1 MSLIK
6 QLVRRELDEAAIERK
21 KKKIQAVINVSPAIK
36 RAVDERVGAKRPRSE
51 EDLEKARI
59 TAIRQI
65 MRKNLSFAKRVADAA
80 KS

>member
-6 QLVRRELDEAAIERK
+6 QLVRRELDEAAIARK
-21 KKKIQAVINVSPAIK
+21 KKKIQAVINASPTIK
-36 RAVDERVGAKRPRSE
+36 KAVDERVGAKRPKSE

-59 TAIRQI
+59 SAIRQI
-65 MRKNLSFAKRVADAA
+65 MRTKLSFAKQVADAA